1 MNEAIEA
8 PDRSHGA
15 RLVSVEGREL
25 PLKGVA
31 VSGQAQGGLAR
42 VTLKQTFANPHAEP
56 MKVTYTMPLPADGAV
71 AAYEFR
77 IGSRRVVGEIDRRA
91 QARERF
97 EKALIEGRAAGIL
110 DQERAN
116 LFTQEIGNVPPHTEV
131 AVEIA
136 IDQPL
141 AWLPEGMWEWRF
153 PTVAAP
159 RYLGAEGRVPDAS
172 SVTLDVAGGPTGARA
187 GLELVIGDPLAD
199 GRRPESPSHRLASEG
214 RGAATRV
221 TLSADGGAAL
231 DRDLVVRWMV
241 PRPRTG
247 ATLQT
252 ARPETGRP
260 HAGQAYGLLTVV
272 PPERPAAVYPRDLIV
287 LLDTSGSMSGAPLDQ
302 ARRVVAALIDSLTV
316 TDRLEMISFSNTPRR
331 WRTEPL
337 TATAETRRDAHRWLG
352 SLEAGGGTEM
362 LHAVEEA
369 LKPLRPD
376 AQRQVVLV
384 TDGHIGFES
393 DLLRALRQDLPRGSR
408 LHAVGV
414 GSAPNRA
421 LTRPAARA
429 GRGVEVLA
437 AIDEDAER
445 AAARLVAA
453 TRGPAIVDLE
463 IHGTAVTGCAPRPL
477 PDLMAGAPVLIGLS
491 LLPDGGELIL
501 RGRTPTGP
509 WEERLTA
516 PPTSPGAGNPAVT
529 ALYGRE
535 SVENLELDLAA
546 GKDREGIDRAI
557 EKIGLEFGLATRLT
571 SWVAISEEPG
581 VDPRLP
587 VRRETIPQELPYG
600 MSAEG
605 LGLRPGGGNLGTAM
619 LMMKASADEGEISY
633 DSARSVFPLDKKA
646 SMETDSIPLPR
657 LRASLRSLVGRW
669 VGATQAGGQVLE
681 LLVTGDPLDWR
692 PFAQVMV
699 ELRNGKQK
707 PVPVI
712 PPASTAPG
720 TIEPGSLVRLA
731 LQIDSALAKDV
742 AGIVMICGEGILR
755 IEL

>member
-15 RLVSVEGREL
+15 RLVSIEGREL

-31 VSGQAQGGLAR
+31 LSGQAQGGLAR
-42 VTLKQTFANPHAEP
+42 VVLKQTFANPHAEP

-77 IGSRRVVGEIDRRA
+77 IGPRRVVGEIDRRA
-91 QARERF
+91 RARERF
-97 EKALIEGRAAGIL
+97 EQALIEGLTAGIL

-131 AVEIA
+131 AVELA

-159 RYLGAEGRVPDAS
+159 RYLGAEGRVPDAA
-172 SVTLDVAGGPTGARA
+172 SVTLDVADGPTGVRAR
-187 GLELVIGDPLAD
+187 LELVIGDSLLE
-199 GRRPESPSHRLASEG
+199 GRRPESPSHRLSTEG
-214 RGAATRV
+214 RGATTRV
-221 TLSADGGAAL
+221 TLQGDGGAAL
-231 DRDLVVRWMV
+231 DRDLVVRWAV
-241 PRPRTG
+241 PRPRAG

-260 HAGQAYGLLTVV
+260 HAGHAYGLLTVV
-272 PPERPAAVYPRDLIV
+272 PPETPAAVYPRDLIV
-287 LLDTSGSMSGAPLDQ
+287 LLDTSGSMTGAPLDQ
-302 ARRVVAALIDSLTV
+302 ARRVVAALVDSLTD

-331 WRTEPL
+331 WRPGPL
-337 TATAETRRDAHRWLG
+337 AATAETRRDAHRWLA

-362 LHAVEEA
+362 LNAVDEA

-384 TDGHIGFES
+384 TDGQVGFES
-393 DLLRALRQDLPRGSR
+393 ELLRALRQELPRGSR

-437 AIDEDAER
+437 ALDEDAER

-453 TRGPAIVDLE
+453 TRGPAIIDLE
-463 IHGTAVTGCAPRPL
+463 VHGAAVAGSTPRPL
-477 PDLMAGAPVLIGLS
+477 PDLMAGATVLIGLS

-501 RGRTPTGP
+501 RGRTPMGP

-516 PPTSPGAGNPAVT
+516 PPTPPGAGNPAIT

-535 SVENLELDLAA
+535 AVEDLELDLAA
-546 GKDREGIDRAI
+546 GSDRA
-557 EKIGLEFGLATRLT
+557 
-571 SWVAISEEPG
+571 
-581 VDPRLP
+581 
-587 VRRETIPQELPYG
+587 
-600 MSAEG
+600 
-605 LGLRPGGGNLGTAM
+605 
-619 LMMKASADEGEISY
+619 
-633 DSARSVFPLDKKA
+633 
-646 SMETDSIPLPR
+646 
-657 LRASLRSLVGRW
+657 
-669 VGATQAGGQVLE
+669 
-681 LLVTGDPLDWR
+681 
-692 PFAQVMV
+692 
-699 ELRNGKQK
+699 
-707 PVPVI
+707 
-712 PPASTAPG
+712 
-720 TIEPGSLVRLA
+720 
-731 LQIDSALAKDV
+731 
-742 AGIVMICGEGILR
+742 
-755 IEL
+755 